1 VLTADA
7 SWTADAGGEELANT
21 RSAKKRARVAAKRTL
36 RNKMVKSSVRTAI
49 RKFREALGTENA
61 PILLSRAFSALDRA
75 ASKGVIHKNT
85 AARKKA
91 RLAKLLAKVSA
102 AQAAAAANQ

>member
-1 VLTADA
+1 M
-7 SWTADAGGEELANT
+7 ANT
-21 RSAKKRARVAAKRTL
+21 RSAKKRALVAAKRTA
-36 RNKMVKSSVRTAI
+36 RNKMVKSSLRTAI

-61 PILLSRAFSALDRA
+61 QVLLNRAFSALDRA

-91 RLAKLLAKVSA
+91 RLAKALAKATA
-102 AQAAAAANQ
+102 AQAVAAANE